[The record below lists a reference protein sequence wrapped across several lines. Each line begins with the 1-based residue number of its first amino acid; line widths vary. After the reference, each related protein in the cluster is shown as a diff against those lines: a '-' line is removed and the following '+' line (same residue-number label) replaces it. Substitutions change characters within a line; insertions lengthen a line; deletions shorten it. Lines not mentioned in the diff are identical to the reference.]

1 MTATLADIMNKLS
14 VTDALSLRNHF
25 AHSKILLDC
34 LSQRVD
40 PVLYFQQTFDY
51 PVTLMA
57 AMFDSGCI
65 LSGSRAL
72 EYFIPGSVGPESDW
86 DFYVPAYKESV
97 ADMVNALQICG
108 VSWNTGASNIASE
121 LFSHGKA
128 TITRVML
135 ESLVTWVTGLAQES
149 ASRILG
155 NELYEVAQAYK
166 VARGELDLTDASS
179 LEMILDTERNIHFV
193 PILQVLP
200 CEGDKTPYQ
209 DLFGRPF
216 SILNGTIAT
225 SKGSEKVQLIICSR
239 YNEIKSCMSFIGD
252 FYASHVQCFIGGWCA
267 GHLYYNQTSTKK
279 ATVWRHSK
287 NDPAILKAIQKYKTR
302 GFELI
307 DGKGSSAVIRT
318 LTDDDAHM
326 GFFGNMYRKYIPEYC
341 YSILNDWLNKREEN
355 IESLSW
361 LENDGRILGCSSLLE
376 RFHRESNVTFAGSG
390 RELPMSARRRL
401 GNMIAVNLNGPDEL
415 CSRAYRSAVGRNV
428 MERGWEM
435 QTVARSGTASCF
447 FKDATPWSWAL

>member
-1 MTATLADIMNKLS
+1 MTATVADIMKKLS
-14 VTDALSLRNHF
+14 VTDALSLRNSMPN
-25 AHSKILLDC
+25 SKILDDC
-34 LSQRVD
+34 LDQRVD
-40 PVLYFQQTFDY
+40 PVSYFQQTFDY

-72 EYFIPGSVGPESDW
+72 EYFFPGSIGPESDW

-97 ADMVNALQICG
+97 VDMVNALQICG
-108 VSWNTGASNIASE
+108 VSWNTDASNIASD

-135 ESLVTWVTGLAQES
+135 ESLVTWVTGLGEGTAMS
-149 ASRILG
+149 ILG
-155 NELYEVAQAYK
+155 NELYEIARAYS
-166 VARGELDLTDASS
+166 RQTELDLKDVST
-179 LEMILDTERNIHFV
+179 LEMVLDSEKNIHFV
-193 PILQVLP
+193 PILRVWP
-200 CEGDKTPYQ
+200 REDDKTPYQ

-225 SKGSEKVQLIICSR
+225 SRGSEKVQLIICSR
-239 YNEIKSCMSFIGD
+239 YKEIKSCMSFIGD
-252 FYASHVQCFIGGWCA
+252 FYASHVQCFIRGWCA

-279 ATVWRHSK
+279 ATVWRHLK
-287 NDPAILKAIQKYKTR
+287 NDSSILKAIRKYKTR

-307 DGKGSSAVIRT
+307 DRKGSNAVIRT
-318 LTDDDAHM
+318 LTDDDAYL
-326 GFFGNMYRKYIPEYC
+326 GVYGSMYRKYIPKYC
-341 YSILNDWLNKREEN
+341 YSILNDWLDKREQN

-361 LENDGRILGCSSLLE
+361 LENDGRILGCSSLVE

-401 GNMIAVNLNGPDEL
+401 GNMIAVHLNGPDEL
-415 CSRAYRSAVGRNV
+415 RSAAYRSAVGRNV
-428 MERGWEM
+428 MEHGWEM
-435 QTVARSGTASCF
+435 QIVARSGTASFF
-447 FKDATPWSWAL
+447 FKDVTPWSWAL